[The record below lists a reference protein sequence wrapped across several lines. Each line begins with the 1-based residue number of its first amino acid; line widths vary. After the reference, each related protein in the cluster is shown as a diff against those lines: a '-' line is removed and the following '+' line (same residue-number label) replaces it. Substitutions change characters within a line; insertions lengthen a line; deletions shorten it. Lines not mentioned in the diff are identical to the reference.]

1 MKRLALFVLIFGMGA
16 LIAQEPAPQ
25 KPEEPKKER
34 RDGGRRP
41 FGGDKGKGPVAPLSF
56 KSLLQKSDKNKDG
69 VLSKDE
75 VDEKTW
81 TRLSKYDKDMDNKVT
96 EKEFADGR
104 KQLLDK
110 ALGKKQEDKKKD

>member
-1 MKRLALFVLIFGMGA
+1 MKRLALLALLFGMGA

-25 KPEEPKKER
+25 KPDEPKKE
-34 RDGGRRP
+34 GPRRP
-41 FGGDKGKGPVAPLSF
+41 FGGDQGKGPMAPLSY
-56 KSLLQKSDKNKDG
+56 KSLVQKFDKNKDG

-75 VDEKTW
+75 IDEKTW

-96 EKEFADGR
+96 EKEFTEGR

-110 ALGKKQEDKKKD
+110 ALGKKKEEKKKD